1 MRWLQALAMLAAPL
15 TAFAA
20 PFLDDRHT
28 AVTLDAPASRIVTLA
43 PHLAE
48 LAFAAGAGDRV
59 VGVSGYTDW
68 PEAARQLPLIAVNGR
83 VDLERLALAKPD
95 LVLAWQSGNPAL
107 EVARVERRGIP
118 VVVTEIRTFADIA
131 RWIRAIGVLAGTSAI
146 AEPRAQAFERE
157 IARLAARHAERAPVS
172 VFYEI
177 WHTPLLTVNG
187 EHLISRVL
195 ELCGGRNV
203 LAAAPSLT
211 PAVSLEQLLAK
222 QPDAILI
229 AAPPAIA
236 AQSIAAWRIRRSL
249 HAVRQGALYV
259 VDPALVERM
268 GPRIVEGID
277 AVCATLDEV
286 RGKALRR

>member
-1 MRWLQALAMLAAPL
+1 MRWLPALAMLAAPL

-20 PFLDDRHT
+20 PFFDDRHI
-28 AVTLDAPASRIVTLA
+28 AVAVDGPALRIVTLA

-68 PEAARQLPLIAVNGR
+68 PEAARKLPLIAVNGR

-107 EVARVERRGIP
+107 EVARVERRGMP
-118 VVVTEIRTFADIA
+118 VIVTEIRTFADIA

-146 AEPRAQAFERE
+146 AERRAQAFERD
-157 IARLAARHAERAPVS
+157 LADLASRHAGRPRVS

-195 ELCGGRNV
+195 ELCGGDNV
-203 LAAAPSLT
+203 LAAAQALT
-211 PAVSLEQLLAK
+211 PAVSLEQLLAR

-236 AQSIAAWRIRRSL
+236 ARSIAAWRARRSL
-249 HAVRQGALYV
+249 DAVRRGALYV

-268 GPRIVEGID
+268 GPRIVEGIG
-277 AVCATLDEV
+277 AVCATLDEA
-286 RGKALRR
+286 RTKALRR